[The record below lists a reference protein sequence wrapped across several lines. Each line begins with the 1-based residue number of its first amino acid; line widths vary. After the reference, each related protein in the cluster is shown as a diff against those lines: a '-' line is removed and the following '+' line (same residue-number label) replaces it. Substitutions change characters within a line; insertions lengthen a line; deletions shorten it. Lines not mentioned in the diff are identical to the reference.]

1 MEVDELAA
9 LLDWQHAIG
18 WQIVDDLE
26 MDSQLQSVLEQP
38 FFRVLNLDLNILL
51 YRCINLRLNMLD

>member
-1 MEVDELAA
+1 MVVYEFAA

-18 WQIVDDLE
+18 WQIVNDLQ

-51 YRCINLRLNMLD
+51 YRCVNLRLNMLD